1 MKPIKKFSA
10 ILESDQSVLESLTK
24 THGAGLLDLVKKLG
38 YNSIEEIAK
47 EKKLLT
53 KLESLLKDIPKKAD
67 ISEDEAEEIE
77 DKEKEMGEPKS
88 VESEGKELEETEK
101 AASGTAVPKEEG
113 DGEETADEIED
124 DELEVGEPE
133 ELPGEE
139 GTEKV
144 SDEQEVTKEV
154 PDEADEV
161 EDEDGIP
168 KAEED
173 VETPKATRRIKTFED
188 FVEEGEETINKNVNY
203 HDDNEEDEDYA
214 APVADSANPISE
226 DDEEEGIEDEK
237 KGDELEDEGDKKV
250 DHEDDHE
257 KADHYKGAV
266 KTDDAEIDALK
277 KDVDYDEEEE
287 AKDES
292 AILSFNNFISEKYDR
307 VVLGGNKGDKSKT
320 HDGED
325 YEEEDKDEAVKE
337 TFTFADAVDTAGEDV
352 KKNEKG
358 IASALK
364 ALKARKADDISIM
377 TDTTEDDGL
386 YDAIE
391 GMKTLPI
398 DSSIYDSA
406 YAGKYKGKD
415 VVVFNDGDDLFAY
428 VKEGV
433 KETVNESKIK
443 VTKEK
448 WPYLEFKDGGKIHK
462 VEFEYEDIID
472 DHGNEGQDQ
481 YWVGKDEKGQE
492 WMIDVYADSRGEVE
506 DIRYD
511 TIVKESVDKVTAIP
525 VEKGDGSESAA
536 GIAATTMEKGK
547 PKEEPASKG
556 EELVTKDQEV
566 EEEPETA
573 PDQVGDEKVLGGKVV
588 TSVPDTDITETL
600 TKKQEKLPDALKKA
614 ILKKEDKTDEDV
626 LEDDTIA
633 EKFRKIASNKLTK
646 VNEKEIKSAEEFK
659 EYAMKLLKSAHGDD
673 FDEAKADEVVKGLE
687 DKYKDDFGAMV
698 GALQSS
704 MG

>member
-38 YNSIEEIAK
+38 YNSLEEIAK

-53 KLESLLKDIPKKAD
+53 KLESLLKDLPKKAN
-67 ISEDEAEEIE
+67 ISEDEAEEIA
-77 DKEKEMGEPKS
+77 DKEKEMSTPKS
-88 VESEGKELEETEK
+88 VESAGKELEETEHAGK
-101 AASGTAVPKEEG
+101 AGKVVPKEEG

-124 DELEVGEPE
+124 DGLEVGEPE

-139 GTEKV
+139 GAEKV

-154 PDEADEV
+154 PDEADDV
-161 EDEDGIP
+161 EDEDGVP

-188 FVEEGEETINKNVNY
+188 FVDEGEETINKNVNY
-203 HDDNEEDEDYA
+203 HDDNEEEEDYA

-237 KGDELEDEGDKKV
+237 KGDELEDKGDKKV
-250 DHEDDHE
+250 DHEDDKE
-257 KADHYKGAV
+257 KEDHYKGAV

-287 AKDES
+287 KKDES
-292 AILSFNNFISEKYDR
+292 AILSFNNFISEKYDK
-307 VVLGGNKGDKSKT
+307 VVWGGDKEDKSKT

-325 YEEEDKDEAVKE
+325 YEEEDKDESTKNEKYDEVTLGGNKGDKSKTHDGEDYDEEDKDEAVKE
-337 TFTFADAVDTAGEDV
+337 E
-352 KKNEKG
+352 
-358 IASALK
+358 
-364 ALKARKADDISIM
+364 
-377 TDTTEDDGL
+377 
-386 YDAIE
+386 
-391 GMKTLPI
+391 
-398 DSSIYDSA
+398 
-406 YAGKYKGKD
+406 
-415 VVVFNDGDDLFAY
+415 
-428 VKEGV
+428 
-433 KETVNESKIK
+433 
-443 VTKEK
+443 
-448 WPYLEFKDGGKIHK
+448 
-462 VEFEYEDIID
+462 
-472 DHGNEGQDQ
+472 
-481 YWVGKDEKGQE
+481 VGKDEMEAKAETIEDEVKDEEAGS
-492 WMIDVYADSRGEVE
+492 AGE
-506 DIRYD
+506 
-511 TIVKESVDKVTAIP
+511 AIP
-525 VEKGDGSESAA
+525 VETGDGSESAA
-536 GIAATTMEKGK
+536 GIAASTMEEGK
-547 PKEEPASKG
+547 PKEEPESKG

-573 PDQVGDEKVLGGKVV
+573 PDQIGDEKVLGGKVV

-600 TKKQEKLPDALKKA
+600 TKKQEKLPEPLKKA
-614 ILKKEDKTDEDV
+614 ILKKQGKAEEKEEV
-626 LEDDTIA
+626 LADDSIA
-633 EKFRKIASNKLTK
+633 EKFRKIASNKLIK

-659 EYAMKLLKSAHGDD
+659 EYAMELLKSAHGDD
-673 FDEAKADEVVKGLE
+673 FDEAKAEEVVKGLE

>member
-38 YNSIEEIAK
+38 YNSLEEIAK

-53 KLESLLKDIPKKAD
+53 KLESLLKDLPKKAD
-67 ISEDEAEEIE
+67 ISEDEAEEIA

-88 VESEGKELEETEK
+88 VESAGKELEETEHAGK
-101 AASGTAVPKEEG
+101 AGKAVPKEEG

-124 DELEVGEPE
+124 DGLEVGEPE

-139 GTEKV
+139 GAEKV
-144 SDEQEVTKEV
+144 SDDQEITKEV
-154 PDEADEV
+154 PDEADDV

-188 FVEEGEETINKNVNY
+188 FIEEGEETINKNVNY

-214 APVADSANPISE
+214 APVADSANPVSE
-226 DDEEEGIEDEK
+226 DDEEEGIEDED
-237 KGDELEDEGDKKV
+237 KGDELEDKGDKKV

-266 KTDDAEIDALK
+266 KSDDAEIDALK

-287 AKDES
+287 KKDES
-292 AILSFNNFISEKYDR
+292 AILSFNNFISEKYDK
-307 VVLGGNKGDKSKT
+307 VVWGGDKEDKSKTHDGEDYEEEDKDESTKNEKYDEVTLGGNKGDKSKT

-337 TFTFADAVDTAGEDV
+337 E
-352 KKNEKG
+352 
-358 IASALK
+358 
-364 ALKARKADDISIM
+364 
-377 TDTTEDDGL
+377 
-386 YDAIE
+386 
-391 GMKTLPI
+391 
-398 DSSIYDSA
+398 
-406 YAGKYKGKD
+406 
-415 VVVFNDGDDLFAY
+415 
-428 VKEGV
+428 
-433 KETVNESKIK
+433 
-443 VTKEK
+443 
-448 WPYLEFKDGGKIHK
+448 
-462 VEFEYEDIID
+462 
-472 DHGNEGQDQ
+472 
-481 YWVGKDEKGQE
+481 VGKDEMEAKAETIEDEVKDEEAG
-492 WMIDVYADSRGEVE
+492 AAGE
-506 DIRYD
+506 
-511 TIVKESVDKVTAIP
+511 AIP
-525 VEKGDGSESAA
+525 AETGDGSESAA
-536 GIAATTMEKGK
+536 GIAATTMEEGK
-547 PKEEPASKG
+547 PKEEPESKG

-566 EEEPETA
+566 KEEPETA
-573 PDQVGDEKVLGGKVV
+573 PDQVGDEEVLGGKVV

-600 TKKQEKLPDALKKA
+600 TKKQEKLPEPLKKA
-614 ILKKEDKTDEDV
+614 ILKKQEKADEKEEVFPNDSV
-626 LEDDTIA
+626 A
-633 EKFRKIASNKLTK
+633 EKFRKIASNKLIK

-659 EYAMKLLKSAHGDD
+659 EYAMELLKSAHGDD
-673 FDEAKADEVVKGLE
+673 FDEAKAEEVVKGLE